1 MFAGLWNADRHSVF
15 WGDSGGFVEEVI
27 WPEWGYGDISEVAM
41 ADGCTPWLVYSH
53 YSDDSLRLRRYADA
67 P

>member
-1 MFAGLWNADRHSVF
+1 VF